1 MGIHREGIL
10 VSQTRLQKI
19 NERFREEL
27 SEMLIREISDPRLTG
42 ISVTEVQIDRELA
55 YANIYV
61 SALEGVE
68 RSEEILQAL
77 KHAQGFLRRELAR
90 RVELR
95 TFPRL
100 RFHWDPTFERAEKIE
115 RLIAS
120 LHSDDASA
128 DSVPRDKESSKLNK
142 TNDEMDLN
150 E

>member
-1 MGIHREGIL
+1 L

-27 SEMLIREISDPRLTG
+27 SEMLIRDISDPRLTG
-42 ISVTEVQIDRELA
+42 VSVTDVQIDRELA
-55 YANIYV
+55 YAHIYV
-61 SALEGVE
+61 SALEGGE

-77 KHAQGFLRRELAR
+77 KHAQGFMRRELSH

-120 LHSDDASA
+120 LHREDFQA
-128 DSVPRDKESSKLNK
+128 DSEPMKKESTQSNQLNEE
-142 TNDEMDLN
+142 TDLN

>member
-1 MGIHREGIL
+1 L

-42 ISVTEVQIDRELA
+42 VSVTDVQIDRELA

-77 KHAQGFLRRELAR
+77 KHAQGFLRKELAH

-120 LHSDDASA
+120 LHSEDIQA
-128 DSVPRDKESSKLNK
+128 DSESEEEKSAKSNDLP
-142 TNDEMDLN
+142 DEMDLN

>member
-42 ISVTEVQIDRELA
+42 ISVTDVQVDRELA
-55 YANIYV
+55 YANIFV

-68 RSEEILQAL
+68 RSEEILRAL

-100 RFHWDPTFERAEKIE
+100 RFQWDPTFERAEKIE

-120 LHSDDASA
+120 LHSEDAQA
-128 DSVPRDKESSKLNK
+128 DSKPGEKKSAESNNM
-142 TNDEMDLN
+142 NDEMDLN